1 MQYHLGIS
9 EFVLQSLL
17 PTHASKSQIQTEF
30 KLKLTYDGTCYPLIR
45 SLHILARYKEH
56 QKGTYMLVL
65 ASTIFCDL
73 EETSFVLLLTCV
85 YNNTSPTHL
94 T

>member
-17 PTHASKSQIQTEF
+17 PTHASKSQIQIEF
-30 KLKLTYDGTCYPLIR
+30 KLKLTYDGTCYPLIL
-45 SLHILARYKEH
+45 SLHILAQYKEH

-65 ASTIFCDL
+65 ASTILCNL
-73 EETSFVLLLTCV
+73 EEMNFVLLICV